1 MKSLLAF
8 LKKELTEQFRAGR
21 LTILGILFLFIGI
34 MNPAIAKL
42 TPWLLKI
49 MADSLESSGITVT
62 DITVTAMD
70 AWVQFFKNAPL
81 GLLAFLLLE
90 SSTFTKEYRSGS
102 LLLVLTKGLSRWKV
116 VVAKTAVLILLW
128 SACYWL
134 SFGIT
139 DCYAAYFWDNSIV
152 QNLTLSVTIWWL
164 FGIWTV
170 ALAVFWSTVANS
182 NTAVL
187 CGTGSTV
194 LLSYVI
200 GLLPKVK
207 EYMPTLLLDG
217 NSLIYGTAESAM
229 YTAAI
234 CITVAMSF
242 LCPIAG
248 MALFNKKQL

>member
-1 MKSLLAF
+1 
-8 LKKELTEQFRAGR
+8 
-21 LTILGILFLFIGI
+21 
-34 MNPAIAKL
+34 
-42 TPWLLKI
+42 
-49 MADSLESSGITVT
+49 
-62 DITVTAMD
+62 MD